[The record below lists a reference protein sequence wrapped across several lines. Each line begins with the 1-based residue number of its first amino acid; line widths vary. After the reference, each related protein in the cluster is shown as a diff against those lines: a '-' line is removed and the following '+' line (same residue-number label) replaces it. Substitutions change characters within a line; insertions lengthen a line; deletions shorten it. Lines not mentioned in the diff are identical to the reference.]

1 MSLADVNYL
10 KGQKEY
16 QKMAKHLLAIM
27 EPLIRCSTP
36 SGREVEVAERLLQF
50 VNGRCPGWTAFSDR
64 DGAEGIG
71 NVLAVP
77 TQYVDRSNRF
87 ASTKALPIIMAHMDT
102 VDMNDREQLS
112 AYTFSDSIDGHGI
125 VGGDQDFVLGFDDR
139 AGIALILYLMSTSR
153 DPEFKVL
160 FTVEEESTRHQDL
173 RVDGRGG
180 GGGIQYALTAYREY
194 FDTSPWTIMVDRA
207 EDRSEPVGRGSIRKT
222 PSDIVY
228 NYFHQDTCSPAFR
241 GKIEAISQ
249 DLSTPMRSAE
259 SGAKGDTYNIY
270 KHYRHGS
277 RPYASVNLAAGGYRE
292 HKPGDYL
299 CIYETIRTLRV
310 VEECI
315 RQQDDLYQAS
325 QAQ

>member
-207 EDRSEPVGRGSIRKT
+207 ED
-222 PSDIVY
+222 
-228 NYFHQDTCSPAFR
+228 TCSPAFR